1 MMIIEVKERN
11 EELINHLLEIW
22 EDSVRAT
29 HLFLSNDEIENIK
42 KYVPQALK
50 FVEHLIILQNGN
62 YQSIAFMGI
71 QENKLEML
79 FIKNS
84 EGEKVLENSY

>member
-29 HLFLSNDEIENIK
+29 HLFLSNDEI
-42 KYVPQALK
+42 
-50 FVEHLIILQNGN
+50 
-62 YQSIAFMGI
+62 
-71 QENKLEML
+71 
-79 FIKNS
+79 
-84 EGEKVLENSY
+84 

>member
-50 FVEHLIILQNGN
+50 FVEHLIILQNEN
-62 YQSIAFMGI
+62 YKSIAFMGI

>member
-50 FVEHLIILQNGN
+50 FVEHLIILQNEN
-62 YQSIAFMGI
+62 YKSIAFMGI

-79 FIKNS
+79 FIKNR
-84 EGEKVLENSY
+84 EKVLENSY

>member
-1 MMIIEVKERN
+1 MIIIKERN

-50 FVEHLIILQNGN
+50 FVEHLIILQNEN
-62 YQSIAFMGI
+62 YKSIAFMGI

-84 EGEKVLENSY
+84 EGEKVLENSYL

>member
-71 QENKLEML
+71 QENKREML